1 MTLKIERAA
10 REGFAVF
17 VVSARIEADHVVA
30 LKELF
35 EVQTATAAGANI
47 ICRNA

>member
-10 REGFAVF
+10 REGFTVF
-17 VVSARIEADHVVA
+17 VVSGRIEADHIDE

-35 EVQTATAAGANI
+35 EVQTAIGASLWTSKM
-47 ICRNA
+47 